1 MIAAARRLDF
11 AARPEAGDRWVADD
25 AAPPVAPPPAF
36 TARLTLDVTPA
47 TRRRLK
53 LAAVARGT
61 TVADLLRT
69 LIDREF
75 PEGSGGSE

>member
-1 MIAAARRLDF
+1 MTAAPRRPGF
-11 AARPEAGDRWVADD
+11 AARPDAGDRWVAAD

-36 TARLTLDVTPA
+36 TARLTLDVTPT

-53 LAAVARGT
+53 LAAVAHGT

-75 PEGSGGSE
+75 PEGSGESE